1 MGTTRF
7 VAIQAAWQRRD
18 LYEREFGLRST
29 VDPDLGALWLEAGLD
44 TGVRVA
50 GMPAAIGRVMRNS
63 LLQLDM
69 RAPAISHADT
79 GCVCGRS
86 RRWQF
91 LSAAA
96 PEDVQLI
103 RGISNDPILVVHRV
117 SAYLGMR
124 VRLPTPGDPR
134 HVWIDPPVPGEMPHF
149 GDFIEGVRHVL
160 TQMSGVR

>member
-7 VAIQAAWQRRD
+7 AIQAAWQRRD

-29 VDPDLGALWLEAGLD
+29 VDTDLGALWLEAGLE

-50 GMPAAIGRVMRNS
+50 GMPAAIARVMRNS

-69 RAPAISHADT
+69 RAPVISHADT

-124 VRLPTPGDPR
+124 VRLPAPGDPR
-134 HVWIDPPVPGEMPHF
+134 HVWIDPPVLGEMPHF
-149 GDFIEGVRHVL
+149 GDFIDGVRHVL
-160 TQMSGVR
+160 TQMTGAR